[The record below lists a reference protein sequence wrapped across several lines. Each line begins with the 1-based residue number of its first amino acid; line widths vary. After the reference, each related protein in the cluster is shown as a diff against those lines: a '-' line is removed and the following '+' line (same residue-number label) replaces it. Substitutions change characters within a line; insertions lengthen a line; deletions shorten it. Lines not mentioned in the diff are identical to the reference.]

1 MTENVAIVFIILAA
15 GAITY
20 LLRATPFLLFQGNKV
35 RTSGRMFRIFEY
47 AAYSIIGSL
56 IAGSVMKVSILT
68 FFSFPQFWESA
79 ARLLTIA
86 FTFAL
91 AVRIRQPIIC
101 LAAGL
106 GAFFLLRLIG

>member
-1 MTENVAIVFIILAA
+1 MTENIAIVFIILAA

-35 RTSGRMFRIFEY
+35 RASGTMFRILEY
-47 AAYSIIGSL
+47 AAYAIIGGL
-56 IAGSVMKVSILT
+56 IAGSVMKVSTLT
-68 FFSFPQFWESA
+68 FFSFPLFWESA

-101 LAAGL
+101 LTAGL

>member
-20 LLRATPFLLFQGNKV
+20 LLRATPFLLFQGGKIHA
-35 RTSGRMFRIFEY
+35 SGTTFRVLEY
-47 AAYSIIGSL
+47 AAYAIIGGL
-56 IAGSVMKVSILT
+56 IAGSVMEVSTLT
-68 FFSFPQFWESA
+68 YFSFSMFWESA

-91 AVRIRQPIIC
+91 AVKIKQPIIC
-101 LAAGL
+101 LTAGL